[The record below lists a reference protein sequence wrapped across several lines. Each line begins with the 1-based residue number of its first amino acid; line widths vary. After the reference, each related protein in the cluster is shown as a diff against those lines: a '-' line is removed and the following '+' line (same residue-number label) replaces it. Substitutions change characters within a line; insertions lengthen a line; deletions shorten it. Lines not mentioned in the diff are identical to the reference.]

1 MDFHVFFSKNVYVE
15 YHLLIV
21 KRHTKFAKNEVV
33 LKNLNSLCNV
43 ELILGLPYILPL
55 LKCVHMLIKFT

>member
-1 MDFHVFFSKNVYVE
+1 MFSLAKSVYVE

-21 KRHTKFAKNEVV
+21 KRHAKFAKNEVV

-43 ELILGLPYILPL
+43 ELILGLPYILPS